1 VDDGCHEKQFSVSL
15 LVLFTMGKVWEVRAD
30 LMDPY
35 LFLMSSL
42 AWLLNGG
49 MALMASRDN
58 DIRHTPS

>member
-1 VDDGCHEKQFSVSL
+1 MDDGCHEKQFSL
-15 LVLFTMGKVWEVRAD
+15 LVLFTMGKVVWEVRAD